1 MSIAELSVRHKTGD
15 RENQN
20 ALHRASRRETLG
32 LTSLAFPGV
41 ALIMVAIILPLGVM
55 FYLSFIGQEGVFT
68 FENYKRLWTTPIYA
82 EVFKMTFAVSGY
94 TTLLVA
100 IIGYPTAYFLVQ
112 LPEKYQNA
120 ALLVVL
126 LPFWTA
132 ILVRTYAWLVL
143 LQNQGI
149 INHALMR
156 MGITDAPVE
165 LSHNLTG
172 ALIGMVQI
180 MLPFMVLPLY
190 ASMKAINGDLIIAAA
205 NLGATP
211 SRAFRDIY
219 FPLSLPG
226 FLSGTL
232 IVFVLCLGFYVTPAV
247 LGGGRVIMAA
257 MRIDSN
263 IRLYSS
269 WGAASSLGVVLLLI
283 TVVLI
288 VIATIIAKH
297 AGKGGVK

>member
-1 MSIAELSVRHKTGD
+1 MLPVTPSVTPKQN
-15 RENQN
+15 EN
-20 ALHRASRRETLG
+20 ALHRAGRLESLG
-32 LTSLAFPGV
+32 LTSLAIPGV
-41 ALIMVAIILPLGVM
+41 ALILVTIVLPLSVM
-55 FYLSFIGQEGVFT
+55 VFLSFVEQNGTFT
-68 FENYKRLWTTPIYA
+68 FENYERLWSTPIYA
-82 EVFKMTFAVSGY
+82 EVFRMTFAVSLY
-94 TTLLVA
+94 TTVLVA
-100 IIGYPTAYFLVQ
+100 LFGYPLAYLLVQ
-112 LPEKYQNA
+112 LPERFQNA

-132 ILVRTYAWLVL
+132 VLVRTYAWLVL

-149 INHALMR
+149 INHALMKL
-156 MGITDAPVE
+156 GIINTPLE
-165 LSHNLTG
+165 LSHNLLG
-172 ALIGMVQI
+172 ALIGMVHI

-190 ASMKAINGDLIIAAA
+190 ASMKAINSDLMTAAS
-205 NLGATP
+205 NLGASP
-211 SRAFRDIY
+211 SRAFRDVY

-257 MRIDSN
+257 MRIDAN

-283 TVVLI
+283 TVILI
-288 VIATIIAKH
+288 IVASIIAKKT
-297 AGKGGVK
+297 GQGVFR

>member
-1 MSIAELSVRHKTGD
+1 MTDASVADFSR
-15 RENQN
+15 RNEN
-20 ALHRASRRETLG
+20 ALYRAGRRERLG
-32 LTSLAFPGV
+32 LTSLALPGA
-41 ALIMVAIILPLGVM
+41 ALILAVIVLPLGVM
-55 FYLSFIGQEGVFT
+55 VYLSFVEQTGAFT
-68 FENYKRLWTTPIYA
+68 FENYQRLWTTPIYA
-82 EVFKMTFAVSGY
+82 EVFKMTFSVSLY
-94 TTLLVA
+94 TTMLVA
-100 IIGYPTAYFLVQ
+100 LIGYPLAYLLVQ
-112 LPEKYQNA
+112 LPERYQNA

-132 ILVRTYAWLVL
+132 VLVRTYAWLVL

-149 INHALMR
+149 INHALIQL
-156 MGITDAPVE
+156 GIIDAPLE
-165 LSHNLTG
+165 LSHNLLG
-172 ALIGMVQI
+172 ALIGMVHI

-190 ASMKAINGDLIIAAA
+190 ASMKAIDSDLMAAAA

-211 SRAFRDIY
+211 TRAFRDVY

-257 MRIDSN
+257 MRIDAN
-263 IRLYSS
+263 VRLYSS

-283 TVVLI
+283 TIVLI
-288 VIATIIAKH
+288 VVASLIAKK
-297 AGKGGVK
+297 AGQRGMR